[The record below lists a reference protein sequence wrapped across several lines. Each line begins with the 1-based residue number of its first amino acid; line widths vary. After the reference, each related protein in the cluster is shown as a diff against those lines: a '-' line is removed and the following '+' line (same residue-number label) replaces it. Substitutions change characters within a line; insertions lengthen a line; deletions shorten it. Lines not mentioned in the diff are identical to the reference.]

1 MYFEFYLD
9 IYFLE
14 NLIMNYLVM
23 DMTGRVLQLTPSR
36 KRMLTAAVLGA
47 MGACAVIVTPI
58 HKNLLLNVIYGFG
71 ICPVMART
79 AFGKKKGAAAWNRNC
94 AAYVVSM
101 TLGCLWQFL
110 RGTGLPFGLTIS
122 VGWLM
127 ALILIKLYRRSAGY
141 VQYLYETELRRGE
154 KSVHLIS
161 FLDSGNHLYQ
171 PGSQKPV
178 HILDYSQICALLTEA
193 EKSELDALLDFQ
205 RVESPSGVFC
215 YIPYRALGNK
225 RGMLPAIRLDEIRIT
240 RGENVKN
247 TKGILAAVS
256 KEAVS
261 SRGSYQMILHP
272 QILE

>member
-79 AFGKKKGAAAWNRNC
+79 AFGKKKGATAWNRNC

-110 RGTGLPFGLTIS
+110 RGTGLSFGLTIS

>member
-110 RGTGLPFGLTIS
+110 RGTGLSFGLTIS

>member
-36 KRMLTAAVLGA
+36 KRMLAASVLGA
-47 MGACAVIVTPI
+47 MGACAVIVAPI

-94 AAYVVSM
+94 TACVVSL

-110 RGTGLPFGLTIS
+110 RETGMPFWLAAS
-122 VGWLM
+122 SGWLT
-127 ALILIKLYRRSAGY
+127 ALLLVRIYRRSAGY
-141 VQYLYETELRRGE
+141 AQYLYETELRRGE
-154 KSVHLIS
+154 KSIRLVS

-171 PGSQKPV
+171 PGSHKPV

-193 EKSELDALLDFQ
+193 ERAELDALLDFR
-205 RVESPSGVFC
+205 RVESPSGVFS

-225 RGMLPAIRLDEIRIT
+225 RGMLPAVRLDEIRIT
-240 RGENVKN
+240 RGGNVKN

-261 SRGSYQMILHP
+261 SRGAYQMILHP

>member
-122 VGWLM
+122 VGWFM